1 MLKKYVSLIV
11 SAVLVCSFAA
21 GCGNTAEESPTAE
34 SAAVSESENMDE
46 ENQTSEQTTTT
57 TTAPTTT
64 TTTTAAPTT
73 ANVSYLTERSVQYNS
88 EKDVYNV
95 MFAFETIDHTEI
107 AADGTAHIQIKDI
120 DENVLYDDFIDFD
133 ESDFTTWS
141 SRLKDTS
148 TYGCWLNIPRGDI
161 EGGISSTGTLTLQ
174 VSCCYDIYFSEE
186 DLSIFDLPTKEASI
200 ILPDTPI
207 SIIDM
212 RYHSHTSYASISD
225 LSYDSKNNYDGEMT
239 LTLYLTITLD
249 SKEGEENV
257 ADSAA
262 VAYKITDSEGFV
274 AETGTIYSQAL
285 RVGEK
290 SKEKEVI
297 YDLDPSE
304 TYTVTFE
311 NVS

>member
-73 ANVSYLTERSVQYNS
+73 ANVTYITERSVQYNS

-95 MFAFETIDHTEI
+95 MFSIEDENYEPLAV
-107 AADGTAHIQIKDI
+107 DGTAYIEIMDI
-120 DENVLYDDFIDFD
+120 NDNILYDDYIDFTA
-133 ESDFTTWS
+133 SDFTSWS
-141 SRLKDTS
+141 SRLRDDS
-148 TYGCWLNIPRGDI
+148 TYGYWLNIPRDYV
-161 EGGISSTGTLTLQ
+161 EGGTSSTGTLALS
-174 VSCCYDIYFSEE
+174 VFGDEYSFSKEL
-186 DLSIFDLPTKEASI
+186 LSISDLPTKEASI